1 MLCKHLIFPA
11 LFSVGLGFFLFG
23 CGLGDETIQVP
34 TEGLIT
40 TVTEVS
46 PDDYKI
52 ASEESVD
59 LVEDSRIIV
68 EKMSGARDTFTL
80 EQAKLITQ
88 VSSDTSAVSRPFH
101 RAGMG
106 YFGFLMLGRMGG
118 HSVNSGAY
126 VNNGAYNKASNTAG
140 SRLTNSARSTTRSRS
155 GFGGGKSTRSFGG

>member
-1 MLCKHLIFPA
+1 MLYKHLILPA
-11 LFSVGLGFFLFG
+11 LFSVGLGFSLFS
-23 CGLGDETIQVP
+23 CNAEETYQEP
-34 TEGLIT
+34 TQGLIT
-40 TVTEVS
+40 TVTEVG
-46 PDDYKI
+46 PEDYKI

-59 LVEDSRIIV
+59 RIEDSRIIV
-68 EKMSGARDTFTL
+68 EKLSGDRDTFTL

-88 VSSDTSAVSRPFH
+88 VTTDTSAVSQPFR

-126 VNNGAYNKASNTAG
+126 VNNNAYNKASSTAG
-140 SRLTNSARSTTRSRS
+140 SRLSSTARSTTRSRS